1 MKKAVVIGASS
12 GIGRE
17 IASGLIRKG
26 WKVGIVAR
34 REDLLKSLA
43 DEFPGCGVEIQAIDI
58 TEEKSVEL
66 LGSLI
71 SRLGGMDLFVNVSGR
86 GNQNKALEPEIEIRT
101 AELNVTGFVR
111 MMDFAFNWF
120 ADNLRPGER
129 GQIAAVTSIAGT
141 KGMGTAPA
149 YSATKR
155 MQTTYIDALS
165 QLARMRHI
173 NIDFTDIRPG
183 FVRTDSTE
191 GIPDTAAFRQGFLLL
206 SPAQV
211 ARRALADHHF
221 GRTTSVPG
229 LAYRSV
235 WTWLELPRRALRASA
250 RLARRDRSHV
260 AAARAADPVVPAPR
274 RAGSSP
280 VDRQPTP

>member
-34 REDLLKSLA
+34 REELLKSLA
-43 DEFPGCGVEIQAIDI
+43 EESPGCGVEIQIVDI

-111 MMDFAFNWF
+111 MMDYAFNWF
-120 ADNLRPGER
+120 ANNLRPGER

-155 MQTTYIDALS
+155 MQTTYIDALA
-165 QLARMRHI
+165 QLARMRHV

-183 FVRTDSTE
+183 FVRTDILDNNKKYPMIMDKVPVGE
-191 GIPDTAAFRQGFLLL
+191 AAVNAILHRRRVVVIDWKFRILTFLWSL
-206 SPAQV
+206 
-211 ARRALADHHF
+211 
-221 GRTTSVPG
+221 VPQC
-229 LAYRSV
+229 V
-235 WTWLELPRRALRASA
+235 WERMSKVTN
-250 RLARRDRSHV
+250 
-260 AAARAADPVVPAPR
+260 
-274 RAGSSP
+274 
-280 VDRQPTP
+280 

>member
-17 IASGLIRKG
+17 IASGLIRNG

-34 REDLLKSLA
+34 REELLRSLA
-43 DEFPGCGVEIQAIDI
+43 AEFSGCGVEIQAIDI

-155 MQTTYIDALS
+155 MQTTYIDALA
-165 QLARMRHI
+165 QLARMRHV

-183 FVRTDSTE
+183 FVRTDILDSNKKYPMIMDKVPVGE
-191 GIPDTAAFRQGFLLL
+191 AAVNAILHRRRVVVIDWKFRILTFLWSL
-206 SPAQV
+206 
-211 ARRALADHHF
+211 
-221 GRTTSVPG
+221 VPQCIWE
-229 LAYRSV
+229 RMSKV
-235 WTWLELPRRALRASA
+235 TN
-250 RLARRDRSHV
+250 
-260 AAARAADPVVPAPR
+260 
-274 RAGSSP
+274 
-280 VDRQPTP
+280 